1 MKRLCFLILAMTMQ
15 FPVAAW
21 AATEGPPAP
30 ERNPVRAAAPAS
42 VKEPEAPEAKE
53 AVEPEKKEPPTP
65 AEAPSV
71 PWTDSEVAAAKAACT
86 QLLAPMTM
94 EYEPLPPIKEG
105 MCGTPAPILLKSIG
119 SDPRVEIAPPAT
131 VNCAVAAAVALWLK
145 DVVQPEAADLLG
157 AKVVK
162 LHNAT
167 SYACRN
173 RYGGAKTPLSEHALA
188 NALDIS
194 EFVLSSGEN
203 VTVLES
209 WPRVVETTEPPLP
222 LRNPDRPETTA
233 ALGAPPALPPVSSV
247 KRIGASV
254 LEVAKAKAADPP
266 KPPPEAVPPPLTPI
280 AVRKSDFVRNLHDAA
295 CKTFGTVLGPEA
307 NAAHKN
313 HFHLDMKARRS
324 GFCE

>member
-1 MKRLCFLILAMTMQ
+1 MILALPLLAGLA
-15 FPVAAW
+15 F
-21 AATEGPPAP
+21 AATEAPPAP
-30 ERNPVRAAAPAS
+30 ERNPARAEEPA
-42 VKEPEAPEAKE
+42 VAKDP
-53 AVEPEKKEPPTP
+53 EPEKAKDEEKLGEKEPPTP
-65 AEAPSV
+65 VEAPSV

-86 QLLAPMTM
+86 QLLADATM

-119 SDPRVEIAPPAT
+119 SEPKVEIDPPAT
-131 VNCAVAAAVALWLK
+131 VNCAVAAAVAVWLK
-145 DVVQPEAADLLG
+145 DVVQPEASHFFG

-194 EFVLSSGEN
+194 EFVLGSGES
-203 VTVLES
+203 VTVLDS

-222 LRNPDRPETTA
+222 LRNPARPETTA
-233 ALGAPPALPPVSSV
+233 ALAAPPALPPVSSV

-254 LEVAKAKAADPP
+254 LEVAKAKAAEPP
-266 KPPPEAVPPPLTPI
+266 KRPAEAVPLPLEPI
-280 AVRKSDFVRNLHDAA
+280 AVRKSDFVRNLHEAA